1 MIAHTNEIDT
11 ITNSVSATLSISLI
25 LISLPPDSRKTLIE
39 RKVINTTIVHHM
51 EIFHCGAL
59 GDFNIMRHRG
69 IVSTRKIVT
78 MRIKGYSKNHPE
90 RPIEYIIRRGI
101 EPIK

>member
-1 MIAHTNEIDT
+1 
-11 ITNSVSATLSISLI
+11 
-25 LISLPPDSRKTLIE
+25 
-39 RKVINTTIVHHM
+39 M

-101 EPIK
+101 DPIK

>member
-1 MIAHTNEIDT
+1 
-11 ITNSVSATLSISLI
+11 
-25 LISLPPDSRKTLIE
+25 
-39 RKVINTTIVHHM
+39 M

-69 IVSTRKIVT
+69 IVDTRKIVT